1 VIVFRQEGGM
11 RVVPVLLLA
20 SVATLT
26 TTAGRK
32 DRVWFSGALGHVTSD
47 QWCKMPIGSRGTC
60 GPLLD
65 VTTQVTG
72 VDPGL
77 MGKEAFAVMA
87 WGGPIPTPVTQI
99 IKLDGPNASYTV
111 KYESLYNRLEFSP
124 QAPVEFAIE
133 GKHLFLRL
141 SGNEYKMDIL
151 AVKKRSK

>member
-1 VIVFRQEGGM
+1 M

-141 SGNEYKMDIL
+141 SGIEYKMDIL